1 MTVRNRVA
9 GLCSTFLAAIAT
21 CGTGAAQPYPNR
33 PIEVV
38 VPYPPGG
45 NSDGS
50 VRLFADRWSE
60 FLGQPVVVVNRP
72 GGGSSV
78 GARFVANARPD
89 GYTLLVGSES
99 SFLTVRLT
107 QPTAG
112 YDLDSFTYLFGY
124 GYGAAYFVL
133 REDAPYRT
141 VQDFIAA
148 ARQQPGTLTYASYGL
163 GTFGQFAAELL
174 WSRSGSQLTYVPFR
188 SSPEANT
195 ALMGRHVNMSVPAS
209 TFGLGSGSGLRL
221 AATTAPARLAFAPQ
235 VPTLRELGYEA
246 DLTYTIAIVG
256 PAGLPPEVVQRLT
269 EAHRLAY
276 AKYREEIEHRLKA
289 LELVPV
295 DIGGPALLRQLRE
308 RDALFRSLAPG
319 MGLNPQ

>member
-1 MTVRNRVA
+1 MTLRILLNVLLFLVLATA
-9 GLCSTFLAAIAT
+9 GLA
-21 CGTGAAQPYPNR
+21 GTGFAQPYPSR
-33 PIEVV
+33 PIEIV

-50 VRLFADRWSE
+50 ARLFADRWSE
-60 FLGQPVVVVNRP
+60 FLGQPVVIVNRP

-89 GYTLLVGSES
+89 GYTLLAGSES

-107 QPTAG
+107 QPDAG
-112 YDLDSFTYLFGY
+112 YDLDSFTYLYGY

-141 VQDFIAA
+141 IQEFVAA
-148 ARQQPGTLTYASYGL
+148 ARQQPGALTYASYGL

-174 WSRSGSQLTYVPFR
+174 WSRSGAQLTYVPFR

-195 ALMGRHVNMSVPAS
+195 ALIGRHVNMSVPAS
-209 TFGLGSGSGLRL
+209 TFGLGPGSGLRL
-221 AATTAPARLAFAPQ
+221 AATTAPARLPFAPD
-235 VPTLRELGYEA
+235 VPTLRELGYDA
-246 DLTYTIAIVG
+246 DLTYTIVIAG

-269 EAHRLAY
+269 EAHRQAY
-276 AKYREEIEHRLKA
+276 AKYRPEIERRLQA

-295 DIGGPALLRQLRE
+295 DMSGDAVLRQLRE
-308 RDALFRSLAPG
+308 RDALFRALAPG